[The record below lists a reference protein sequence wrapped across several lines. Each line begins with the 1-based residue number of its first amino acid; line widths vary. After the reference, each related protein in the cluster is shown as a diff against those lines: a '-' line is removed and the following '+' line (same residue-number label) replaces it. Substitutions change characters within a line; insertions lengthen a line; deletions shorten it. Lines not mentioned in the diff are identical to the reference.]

1 MPEGEKEKFME
12 AVNDDLNMPQ
22 ALAVLWGVV
31 RNEKLSSIEK
41 MNLITDFNRVLG
53 LDLDK
58 TIELPK
64 ADVPSEIMELVNERI
79 AAKKN
84 KDFAKADELRDKVRS
99 MGWEIVDKK
108 DGAEVKK
115 IGN

>member
-1 MPEGEKEKFME
+1 ME

-31 RNEKLSSIEK
+31 RNEKLKSIEK
-41 MNLITDFNRVLG
+41 LNLIIDFDRVLG

-58 TIELPK
+58 LIEQPK
-64 ADVPSEIMELVNERI
+64 TDVPDEIMELVNKRV
-79 AAKKN
+79 AAKKSKN
-84 KDFAKADELRDKVRS
+84 FAKADELRDELKS
-99 MGWEIVDKK
+99 LGWEVLDKK
-108 DGAEVKK
+108 DGVEVKK